1 MFKKIA
7 SIAIAAMLIGST
19 AAIAA
24 TAAEN
29 EEAVAAADDSV
40 VAAADDSSVGAEEG
54 SETTSAGTKVYF
66 KVPSDWK
73 NFKKITFFLNDHT
86 TGTQLITWGSKKGF
100 MTDEGDGKWSFDL
113 GSAGFDLGSGGP
125 YNCIFTAD
133 WGVQTCDLII
143 TTDNYGDTA
152 YCPGGTVENA
162 VDSNK
167 SSFIVKWESGKNGNP
182 ICITSIGNLIGDAY
196 WPGENNESVFYKFIS
211 TTDASSIKNATK
223 FNGKNEQQTIDDI
236 AGKLGLSKSQVE
248 AQVKKATDA
257 GAKLDWDAS
266 KSTLSDSGSQGGGN
280 QGGNQG
286 GNNQDGG
293 NTTGN
298 TTGGSTGG
306 GTTYG
311 GSSGGTSTGSV
322 TSGEDTTVYFII
334 GGVMIAAIGVFFLA
348 RKRRQY

>member
-40 VAAADDSSVGAEEG
+40 VAAADDSSVGADEG
-54 SETTSAGTKVYF
+54 SEATGAGSKVYF
-66 KVPSDWK
+66 EVPSDWK

-86 TGTQLITWGSKKGF
+86 TGTQLITWGSKKGY
-100 MTDEGDGKWSFDL
+100 MTDEGGGKWSFDL
-113 GSAGFDLGSGGP
+113 GSAGFDLSSGGP

-167 SSFIVKWESGKNGNP
+167 SSFIVKWKSGKNGNP
-182 ICITSIGNLIGDAY
+182 VCITSIGNLIGDAY
-196 WPGENNESVFYKFIS
+196 WPGEDAVSVFYKFIS

-266 KSTLSDSGSQGGGN
+266 KSTLS
-280 QGGNQG
+280 
-286 GNNQDGG
+286 
-293 NTTGN
+293 
-298 TTGGSTGG
+298 GGS
-306 GTTYG
+306 
-311 GSSGGTSTGSV
+311 
-322 TSGEDTTVYFII
+322 
-334 GGVMIAAIGVFFLA
+334 
-348 RKRRQY
+348 

>member
-7 SIAIAAMLIGST
+7 SIAIAAMLLGST

-29 EEAVAAADDSV
+29 EEAVAAADESA
-40 VAAADDSSVGAEEG
+40 VAAADDSSVGADEG
-54 SETTSAGTKVYF
+54 SEATGAGSKVYF
-66 KVPSDWK
+66 EVPSDWK

-86 TGTQLITWGSKKGF
+86 TGTQLITWGSKKGY
-100 MTDEGDGKWSFDL
+100 MTDEGGGKWSFDV
-113 GSAGFDLGSGGP
+113 SSVADISSGGP

-143 TTDNYGDTA
+143 TTDDTA

-167 SSFIVKWESGKNGNP
+167 SSSIVKWKSGKNGNP
-182 ICITSIGNLIGDAY
+182 VCITSIGNLIGDAY
-196 WPGENNESVFYKFIS
+196 WPGEDAVSVFYKFIS

-236 AGKLGLSKSQVE
+236 AGKLGLSKAQVE
-248 AQVKKATDA
+248 EQVKKATDA

-266 KSTLSDSGSQGGGN
+266 KSTLSGGSSGGQDTKT
-280 QGGNQG
+280 
-286 GNNQDGG
+286 QDGG

-298 TTGGSTGG
+298 
-306 GTTYG
+306 G
-311 GSSGGTSTGSV
+311 GSSSGNSTGSV
-322 TSGEDTTVYFII
+322 SSGEDTTVYFII

>member
-29 EEAVAAADDSV
+29 EEAVAAAEDSV
-40 VAAADDSSVGAEEG
+40 VAAADDSSVGADEG
-54 SETTSAGTKVYF
+54 SEATGAGSKVYF
-66 KVPSDWK
+66 EVPSDWK

-86 TGTQLITWGSKKGF
+86 TGTQLITWGSKKGY
-100 MTDEGDGKWSFDL
+100 MTDEGGGKWSFDV
-113 GSAGFDLGSGGP
+113 SSVADLSSGGP

-167 SSFIVKWESGKNGNP
+167 SSFIVKWKSGKNGNP
-182 ICITSIGNLIGDAY
+182 VCITSIGNLIGDAY
-196 WPGENNESVFYKFIS
+196 WPGEDAVSVFYKFIS

-236 AGKLGLSKSQVE
+236 AGKLGLSKAQVE
-248 AQVKKATDA
+248 EQVKKATDA
-257 GAKLDWDAS
+257 GAKLEWDAS
-266 KSTLSDSGSQGGGN
+266 KSTLSGGSSGGQDTKTQTGS
-280 QGGNQG
+280 
-286 GNNQDGG
+286 NQDS
-293 NTTGN
+293 GN
-298 TTGGSTGG
+298 TTGGTTG

>member
-7 SIAIAAMLIGST
+7 SIAIAAMLLGST

-29 EEAVAAADDSV
+29 EEAVAAADESA

-54 SETTSAGTKVYF
+54 SETTSAGKVVKF
-66 KVPSDWK
+66 EVPADWK

-86 TGTQLITWGSKKGF
+86 TGTQLITWGSKKGY
-100 MTDEGDGKWSFDL
+100 MTDEGNGIWSFDL
-113 GSAGFDLGSGGP
+113 GNAGFDLSSGGP

-167 SSFIVKWESGKNGNP
+167 SSFIVKWKSGKNGNP
-182 ICITSIGNLIGDAY
+182 VCITSIGNLIGDAY
-196 WPGENNESVFYKFIS
+196 WPGEDNVSVFYKFIS
-211 TTDASSIKNATK
+211 TEDASSIKNATK

-236 AGKLGLSKSQVE
+236 AGKLGLSKAQVE
-248 AQVKKATDA
+248 EQVKKATDA
-257 GAKLDWDAS
+257 GAKLEWDAS
-266 KSTLSDSGSQGGGN
+266 KSTLSGGSSGGQDTKTQTDS
-280 QGGNQG
+280 
-286 GNNQDGG
+286 NQDS
-293 NTTGN
+293 GN
-298 TTGGSTGG
+298 TTGGSTTG

-311 GSSGGTSTGSV
+311 SSSSGNSTGSV
-322 TSGEDTTVYFII
+322 SSGEDTTVYFII